1 MRDLS
6 KPFRLAVFSVL
17 NGNTGGIPIYDE
29 KRLVSATD
37 NTFILLSTQQQT
49 QQQTQEEVNDC
60 TWVSRLSIDIEV
72 YNKTGSEV
80 SKDTIDDVSNTILGL
95 LLPTVGV
102 SPISSGGIQFTYAF
116 AESIIS
122 RNIGITETESVLQK
136 VIRFVA
142 TGVQQS

>member
-29 KRLVSATD
+29 KRLVSSID

-49 QQQTQEEVNDC
+49 PQDENDC

>member
-6 KPFRLAVFSVL
+6 KPFRLAVFSAL
-17 NGNTGGIPIYDE
+17 NGNTGGVPIYDE

-37 NTFILLSTQQQT
+37 TTFIILSTQQQT
-49 QQQTQEEVNDC
+49 PRDETDC
-60 TWVSRLSIDIEV
+60 TWVSNSSIDIEI

-80 SKDTIDDVSNTILGL
+80 SKDTIDDVSNTILGV

-102 SPISSGGIQFTYAF
+102 TGITSGGIQFGYAY

-122 RNIGITETESVLQK
+122 RNISISETESILQK
-136 VIRFVA
+136 IIRF
-142 TGVQQS
+142 TVQAVEQA